1 MAKKIFYILYYA
13 CIMHF
18 PHSRYVRCVNGIR
31 TFYVSKILGIM
42 KRGDAS
48 RFQNNVYI
56 GGPGAVTIGKNCQIN
71 EHAFLQGAIIGD
83 NVMIAP
89 YVALIANRKEIGE
102 IDDGPMSAAEKDR
115 GVKVIIEDDV
125 WLGRNAIVMPGVI
138 IGQGSIIG
146 AGSVVTKDVEPYSV
160 MGGVPATLIKKR
172 K

>member
-1 MAKKIFYILYYA
+1 
-13 CIMHF
+13 MHL
-18 PHSRYVRCVNGIR
+18 PNSRYISLSSKIR
-31 TFYVSKILGIM
+31 VFYVSKVLRIM
-42 KRGDAS
+42 KVSLDS
-48 RFQNNVYI
+48 RLQNNVYI
-56 GGPGAVTIGKNCQIN
+56 GGVGAVKIGRNCQIN

-115 GVKVIIEDDV
+115 GLKVIIEDDV

-138 IGQGSIIG
+138 IGQGSIVG

-160 MGGVPATLIKKR
+160 MGGVPAMLIRKR